1 MSHAHHHQPK
11 PAKTWGLILS
21 FIVAI
26 GGYEL
31 AGLDWSKTHGFS
43 ALTIAIVLGM
53 IIGNTFYG
61 QVAHQCAPGVDYAKR
76 FLLRTGV
83 VLFGLRLTLQNVMQ
97 VGLPGVLVD
106 TIIILS
112 TFMLATIIGT
122 RVFKLDRKACML
134 IGVGSSICGAA
145 AVMGAEPVVKGRAE
159 HVTIAVA
166 TVVVF
171 GTIAIFLYPV
181 LYSMHI
187 PFLPTDPRIFGVY
200 EGSTIHEVAQVAAA
214 ASNLQDNGAAVIAKM
229 VRVMLM
235 APFLIGLS
243 AWLAR
248 DPAHHADQD
257 GQTGGS
263 HKIVIP
269 WFAFGFIGMVILN
282 SLIESQ
288 GMHAFW
294 ANNQALAGATH
305 GTIGYINKFLDNII
319 LAMAM
324 GALGLTTHIKA
335 IQQAGVKPIL
345 LALILFV
352 WLIIGG
358 AAINVGVYGLFN

>member
-1 MSHAHHHQPK
+1 MSHAHHSHPK
-11 PAKTWGLILS
+11 PSMAWGLVLS

-26 GGYEL
+26 GGFEL
-31 AGLDWSKTHGFS
+31 SGFEWSKSHGFS
-43 ALTIAIVLGM
+43 ALTISIILGM
-53 IIGNTFYG
+53 VIGNTFYG
-61 QVAHQCAPGVDYAKR
+61 HIAQQSAPGVDYAKKM
-76 FLLRTGV
+76 LLRAGV

-97 VGLPGVLVD
+97 VGLPGVMVD

-112 TFMLATIIGT
+112 TFILATVIGT
-122 RVFKLDRKACML
+122 RVFKIERKASML
-134 IGVGSSICGAA
+134 IGVGSAICGAA

-171 GTIAIFLYPV
+171 GTIGIFLYPV

-187 PFLPTDPRIFGVY
+187 PYLPTDPRIFGVY

-214 ASNLQDNGAAVIAKM
+214 ASTLQDNGAAVIAKM

-248 DPAHHADQD
+248 DPEHNNDGGHH
-257 GQTGGS
+257 S
-263 HKIVIP
+263 SKKIVIP
-269 WFAFGFIGMVILN
+269 WFAFGFIAMILLN
-282 SLIESQ
+282 SMIESET
-288 GMHAFW
+288 MHNFW
-294 ANNQALAGATH
+294 INNPSLGNMTH
-305 GTIGYINKFLDNII
+305 SVIGYTNKVLDNII

-335 IQQAGVKPIL
+335 IRQAGMKPIL
-345 LALILFV
+345 LATILFA
-352 WLIIGG
+352 WLVIGG
-358 AAINVGVYGLFN
+358 AVINVAVYSMFG